1 MKGKLPNTTESR
13 VLTPAL
19 PSLVTLPR
27 KRLHPRRAHF
37 TMKINGQEGS
47 SLGNEQSFCRWTKVT
62 QAVAEPWL
70 SPHQAQGIFRI
81 SAHDGKGFKFSPP
94 CVCV

>member
-1 MKGKLPNTTESR
+1 MKGKLPNTTESG

-47 SLGNEQSFCRWTKVT
+47 SLGNEQSFC
-62 QAVAEPWL
+62 
-70 SPHQAQGIFRI
+70 
-81 SAHDGKGFKFSPP
+81 
-94 CVCV
+94 